1 MILAITLFVLYGA
14 GAWAMLS
21 SMNKPRLEALAWVL
35 CLTSIVAHSDAI
47 VLMPGGAKR
56 ARAELIA
63 AVTADDWDRAR
74 AGFGDAELANE

>member
-1 MILAITLFVLYGA
+1 MSLPAAARHRWGLDDGGEVGYIDLG
-14 GAWAMLS
+14 
-21 SMNKPRLEALAWVL
+21 
-35 CLTSIVAHSDAI
+35 DAI

-63 AVTADDWDRAR
+63 AVTAEDWDQAR